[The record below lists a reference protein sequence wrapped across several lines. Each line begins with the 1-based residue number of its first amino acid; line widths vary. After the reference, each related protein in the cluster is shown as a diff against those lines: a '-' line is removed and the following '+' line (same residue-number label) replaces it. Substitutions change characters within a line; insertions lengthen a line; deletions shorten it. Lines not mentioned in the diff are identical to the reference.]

1 MSGELANKIFMLIC
15 QGKTFE
21 QSGLEE
27 SARELFDKITEEVK
41 AAPKGAMMSPVND
54 WVGDEYDDIIEAFE
68 RVDRRMMA
76 EKQLKESEVTDPSRA
91 IDERDDPLKK
101 G

>member
-1 MSGELANKIFMLIC
+1 MI
-15 QGKTFE
+15 
-21 QSGLEE
+21 
-27 SARELFDKITEEVK
+27 
-41 AAPKGAMMSPVND
+41 SPVND